1 MLKLEI
7 AIALLLKLFLE
18 KSFDFLD
25 LFVVILFNLAHGL
38 FVLALLECFLLLEI
52 VVALFKV
59 VNVVV
64 FLAS

>member
-1 MLKLEI
+1 MLKLKI

-18 KSFDFLD
+18 KPFDFLNF
-25 LFVVILFNLAHGL
+25 LVVILFNLAHGL
-38 FVLALLECFLLLEI
+38 FILALLESFLLLKI